1 MDAPTSST
9 KQKVVELLQAK
20 LEDVRKDNES
30 LRLMVEIVNNKCNVL
45 QSRIQETIRT
55 HQMDANNY
63 LASVQSDHNGGSRPE
78 VSVSKTSKIYVETH
92 VDDKSLVNLLLFI
105 KKKKKN
111 CDTYTVILLVVRDGH
126 QWRKYG
132 QKVTKDNSSP
142 RAYFRCSMAP
152 RCPVKKKVSSGIF
165 TYGLIG
171 CYFIFI
177 FLMICRI
184 QVQRWMVDK
193 RYLVATY
200 EGEHNHDVVDCSA
213 GQSFASAP
221 KISSMAGFPSPA
233 TYDTFRSNIALDLT
247 LSGPNQEK
255 KRPSHDSLQDYNKK
269 KMKIEEYVATLT
281 KDPNFTIALAAAVAS
296 SITDLPK
303 PTIL

>member
-63 LASVQSDHNGGSRPE
+63 LASIQSDHNGGSRPE

-92 VDDKSLVNLLLFI
+92 VDDKS
-105 KKKKKN
+105 
-111 CDTYTVILLVVRDGH
+111 LVVRDGH

-152 RCPVKKKVSSGIF
+152 RCPVKKK
-165 TYGLIG
+165 
-171 CYFIFI
+171 
-177 FLMICRI
+177 
-184 QVQRWMVDK
+184 VQRWMVDK